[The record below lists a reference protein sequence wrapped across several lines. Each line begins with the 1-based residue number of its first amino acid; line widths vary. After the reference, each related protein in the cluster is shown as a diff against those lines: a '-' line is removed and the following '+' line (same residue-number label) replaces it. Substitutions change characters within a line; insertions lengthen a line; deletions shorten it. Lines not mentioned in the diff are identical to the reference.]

1 MAARLTADP
10 GRSGATSEWR
20 NWQTRQ
26 PKELVSERT
35 WGFKSPLR
43 HEQMFDHSQ
52 ISDRFSPDFG
62 RSQGSSPS
70 ASTKYDKELD
80 KITYPD
86 AGQST

>member
-26 PKELVSERT
+26 PKELVFERT

-43 HEQMFDHSQ
+43 HHENPYLVGVFGASGAMPGRFLLATSRMVRQTSPN
-52 ISDRFSPDFG
+52 SD
-62 RSQGSSPS
+62 QGDRE
-70 ASTKYDKELD
+70 A
-80 KITYPD
+80 
-86 AGQST
+86 